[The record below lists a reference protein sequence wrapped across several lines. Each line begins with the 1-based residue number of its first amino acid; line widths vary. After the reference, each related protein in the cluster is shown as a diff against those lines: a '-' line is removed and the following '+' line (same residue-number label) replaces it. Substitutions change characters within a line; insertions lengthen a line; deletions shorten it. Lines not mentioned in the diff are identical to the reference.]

1 MKKNFLIIL
10 VSVFLLLSVGLGVY
24 CIELNTKIDKLES
37 NNKITNNETL
47 NNNSND
53 TKDEQIEIDC
63 SFTKTFKIVNLMDGY
78 IAAVPERSY
87 VIVDQFQ
94 MFEAIAHGLPT
105 KLKENLK
112 VGEYYEFTYHIKGKM
127 DSSKE
132 LDIYDVIG
140 MIVEE
145 HPDND
150 NLTATLKIKKT
161 DKTGLGQIQESI
173 CSSSK

>member
-1 MKKNFLIIL
+1 MKKNLLIVL
-10 VSVFLLLSVGLGVY
+10 VGVFVLLSLMLGIH
-24 CIELNTKIDKLES
+24 CIKLNTKFEELES
-37 NNKITNNETL
+37 NNKTTDDIVVNND
-47 NNNSND
+47 S
-53 TKDEQIEIDC
+53 KDEKIELDC
-63 SFTKTFKIVNLMDGY
+63 SFTQTYNIVNLMDGY
-78 IAAVPERSY
+78 IAEVPEYSY
-87 VIVDQFQ
+87 VIVDKFQ
-94 MFEAIAHGLPT
+94 MHGAIAHVLPT

-112 VGEYYEFTYHIKGKM
+112 VGEKYEFTYHIKGKM
-127 DSSKE
+127 DSLKE

-161 DKTGLGQIQESI
+161 DKTGLGQIQEPI

>member
-1 MKKNFLIIL
+1 MKKNLLIVL
-10 VSVFLLLSVGLGVY
+10 VGLFVLLSLGLGIY
-24 CIELNTKIDKLES
+24 CIKLNAKVEELES
-37 NNKITNNETL
+37 NNKITDNNTNNEEDVEKINL
-47 NNNSND
+47 
-53 TKDEQIEIDC
+53 DC
-63 SFTKTFKIVNLMDGY
+63 SFTQTYNIVNLIDGY
-78 IAAVPERSY
+78 IAEVPEYSS
-87 VIVDQFQ
+87 VIVDKFQ
-94 MFEAIAHGLPT
+94 MHEAIAHKVPT

-112 VGEYYEFTYHIKGKM
+112 VGENYEFTYHIKGKM

-161 DKTGLGQIQESI
+161 DKTGLGQIQEPI
-173 CSSSK
+173 CVSSK

>member
-1 MKKNFLIIL
+1 MKKNLLIVL
-10 VSVFLLLSVGLGVY
+10 VGLLALLSLVLGIY
-24 CIELNTKIDKLES
+24 CIKLNTKIDELES
-37 NNKITNNETL
+37 NNKITDNEAL
-47 NNNSND
+47 NNNNND
-53 TKDEQIEIDC
+53 TKDEQIELDC

-87 VIVDQFQ
+87 VIVTQFQ

-112 VGEYYEFTYHIKGKM
+112 VGENYEFTYHIKGKM

-161 DKTGLGQIQESI
+161 DKTGLGQIQEPI
-173 CSSSK
+173 CVSSK